1 MLTQLVGW
9 NLEYNVMHP
18 IRNQYQE
25 MNNSRVMENNDK
37 IQKKK
42 YIKTFIFFHFRVAL
56 SWLAQLV
63 HFLEF
68 LAFFYVDMT

>member
-37 IQKKK
+37 IQKKIIHK
-42 YIKTFIFFHFRVAL
+42 NIYFFSFSRCFK
-56 SWLAQLV
+56 LV
-63 HFLEF
+63 SAVGSFS
-68 LAFFYVDMT
+68 